1 MIRKLTM
8 YLVITI
14 MAGFAVFPA
23 AMTFAQA
30 PASLTL
36 TSSRSDVR
44 IGEAFTVTVGGINLV
59 DLYAYETV
67 IEYDTGKLELV
78 DMQSNIGE
86 GSMAAAREENK
97 LIFGYTKQ
105 GEKSM
110 ESGNLTLCY
119 FTFKAKAA
127 GTSSISLESAK
138 LLNGRLST
146 EKYTERKTV
155 SVTILSGGGGYYP
168 VEEQP
173 KLSVTVDGA
182 VKVDVTPAMS
192 GESHT
197 AVADVK
203 ENLLQEAFR
212 QAKQD
217 TAGVRKIILN
227 LAKAE
232 GAKNYAVELPA
243 GVLANPGKNKVI
255 EITTPVG
262 RLTVPENMF
271 SEKIEEG
278 PVQLNIGIADKSGME
293 EGVRQ
298 KIGDHPVI
306 ELTAKVAGKSIDW
319 NNPDAPVTVAID
331 YTPTAEELKNPEHII
346 VWYIDGQGKAVNIP
360 SGRYDTA
367 TGKVTFTTTH
377 FSKYAVTFVK
387 KTFGDIEDYPWA
399 KKQIEVLAS
408 RGIVNGTSE
417 TAYSPERNITRADFM
432 LLLVKTLGL
441 TAKVDSNFEDIKP
454 EDYYYEALGIAK
466 KLGIATGVGN
476 NRFNPGDEL
485 SRQDMM
491 VMVARAL
498 KITGKAGTAGAEADI
513 RTYNDASSVAAYAVE
528 GVATLIKEGIVQGS
542 YNRIHPQEAT
552 TRAEMAVIVYRVF
565 DKYRG

>member
-14 MAGFAVFPA
+14 MAGFVVFPA

-44 IGEAFTVTVGGINLV
+44 IGEAFTVTVGGINLI

-67 IEYDTGKLELV
+67 IEYDIGKLELV

-105 GEKSM
+105 GEKAT

-127 GTSSISLESAK
+127 GTSSISLESPK
-138 LLNGRLST
+138 LLNGKLST
-146 EKYTERKTV
+146 EKYTERKAL

-173 KLSVTVDGA
+173 KPSVTVDGV
-182 VKVDVTPAMS
+182 VKVDVTPTLS
-192 GESHT
+192 RESHT
-197 AVADVK
+197 AVAVVK

-227 LAKAE
+227 LAKIE

-271 SEKIEEG
+271 SEKIGEG
-278 PVQLNIGIADKSGME
+278 PVQLDIGIADKSGME

-298 KIGDHPVI
+298 KIGDRPVI
-306 ELTAKVAGKSIDW
+306 ELTAKAAGKSIDW
-319 NNPDAPVTVAID
+319 NNPNAPVTVAID

-377 FSKYAVTFVK
+377 FSKYAITFVK

-441 TAKVDSNFEDIKP
+441 TAEADSNFEDIKP

-498 KITGKAGTAGAEADI
+498 KITGRAGIAGVEGDI
-513 RTYNDASSVAAYAVE
+513 RIYNDASSVAAYAVE

-542 YNRIHPQEAT
+542 NSRIHPQEAA
-552 TRAEMAVIVYRVF
+552 TRAETAVIVYRVF